1 MDFRW
6 LVGITLW
13 TLLSGPVFDAPLTK
27 GQPQAAAM
35 PAKSK

>member
-27 GQPQAAAM
+27 GHSQAAAV
-35 PAKSK
+35 PLKHK